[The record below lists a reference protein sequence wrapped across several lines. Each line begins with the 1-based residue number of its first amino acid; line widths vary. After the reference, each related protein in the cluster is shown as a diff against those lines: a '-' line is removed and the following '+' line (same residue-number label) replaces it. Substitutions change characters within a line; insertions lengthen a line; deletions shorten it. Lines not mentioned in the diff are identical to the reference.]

1 MSYYF
6 FRLLGV
12 FIFITFVGCGGNIRA
27 TPASDAFE
35 DSDGDNILN
44 KDDVCPD
51 EAGTIEHNGCPTSP
65 SCSAAMLKNCYTV
78 EYTHCLDEKGVSQ
91 LLWCSPRSRDVLRS
105 HFSENDFWTAP
116 PTGLGIYALHTRST
130 PYVLTVEGNT
140 DTTVNWE
147 LPDGTTGN
155 YRLDGI
161 NSERNQRDHLFLPP
175 IVAGLKITTSTGKGV
190 WIISTDPY
198 KKFSPIDQP
207 NPPFTTFNNSNGY
220 TYSVCDS
227 PCQF

>member
-1 MSYYF
+1 VTIGAFTVVEDGAVIGDNSVLYAHVY
-6 FRLLGV
+6 
-12 FIFITFVGCGGNIRA
+12 VGFDVRIGRDCLIYPRA
-27 TPASDAFE
+27 TLRERVALGDRVVLQPGAVIGC
-35 DSDGDNILN
+35 DGFGFTVHEGRHYKIPQVGTVEIG
-44 KDDVCPD
+44 DDVEIQANTTID
-51 EAGTIEHNGCPTSP
+51 RAAVGVTKIGRGTKIDN
-65 SCSAAMLKNCYTV
+65 
-78 EYTHCLDEKGVSQ
+78 
-91 LLWCSPRSRDVLRS
+91 
-105 HFSENDFWTAP
+105 
-116 PTGLGIYALHTRST
+116 
-130 PYVLTVEGNT
+130 
-140 DTTVNWE
+140 TVNWE

-161 NSERNQRDHLFLPP
+161 NSGRNQRDHLFLPP

-190 WIISTDPY
+190 WIISTDPD